1 MIRST
6 SSGGSSFR
14 AAPYQVEQLL
24 DYRQAKPPT
33 EEEEALRR
41 RKVMRQARSKK
52 RRPVLL
58 AELEQR
64 YQAAP

>member
-1 MIRST
+1 
-6 SSGGSSFR
+6 
-14 AAPYQVEQLL
+14 VEQLL

-41 RKVMRQARSKK
+41 RKVMHQARSMK

-58 AELEQR
+58 AEMEQR
-64 YQAAP
+64 HQAAP